1 MNEVSH
7 SVIKRMVLATL
18 ALGLTQRVLG
28 PLPTA
33 FAQSPRALTEADFK
47 SFESLLEY
55 YKKYPQY
62 QSEAGGGTYKFPPI
76 DPKLLRRLSVE
87 VLQARFR
94 KFNQDYRDFSQQEAV
109 LGEQIKKIESDMD
122 KMPLSDTQ
130 NRSLQEL
137 KRESLKGKQQQNR
150 KILVIL
156 SIQANESVL
165 KGLETLAPEQ
175 RIVKDDQQ
183 VERPKLP
190 GIYGGSSFERSKAKE
205 IDKLNLTPVDP
216 EFYGTQLGA
225 KLEKDLGGRAQFWS
239 YDYGRDELYVKVN
252 DELGKL
258 SVFKDTS
265 GTRFIRTRVGSEFM
279 DPRGRDEQV
288 DLLKAKGK
296 FLTGDTGEESLFGDF
311 PTNNPSYMKEGDKP
325 HSKGDGHNHDH

>member
-1 MNEVSH
+1 MSH
-7 SVIKRMVLATL
+7 SAIKRIVMA
-18 ALGLTQRVLG
+18 GLVLG
-28 PLPTA
+28 ILPSPLMSVGRAQAQTA
-33 FAQSPRALTEADFK
+33 LKGFSEQDFK
-47 SFESLLEY
+47 TFESLLEY

-62 QSEAGGGTYKFPPI
+62 HAEVGGGTYKFPPM
-76 DPKLLRRLSVE
+76 DPKILRRLSAD
-87 VLQARFR
+87 VLVARYR
-94 KFNQDYRDFSQQEAV
+94 KFNSDYRDFSQQENV
-109 LGEQIKKIESDMD
+109 LGDQIKKVEGDMD

-137 KRESLKGKQQQNR
+137 KRESLRGKIQQSR
-150 KILVIL
+150 KILVML

-165 KGLETLAPEQ
+165 KAIETLSPEQ
-175 RIVKDDQQ
+175 RLVKDQ
-183 VERPKLP
+183 VERPKMP
-190 GIYGGSSFERSKAKE
+190 GVFGGSSLERDKSKE

-216 EFYGTQLGA
+216 EFYATQLGQ

-252 DELGKL
+252 DDLGKL

-279 DPRGRDEQV
+279 DPKGRDEQV

-296 FLTGDTGEESLFGDF
+296 FLTGEPGEESLFGDF
-311 PTNNPSYMKEGDKP
+311 PKNDPSYIKEGDKP
-325 HSKGDGHNHDH
+325 HSANDGHHHH